1 MVILF
6 HKKSVKFCRKCQ
18 ALLFQA
24 TGFKIKRIE
33 TEDAFPKISPKKNP
47 RGLELMTF
55 TLVTQIQPDP
65 DVQTL
70 MYLMPLRMGSA

>member
-1 MVILF
+1 
-6 HKKSVKFCRKCQ
+6 
-18 ALLFQA
+18 
-24 TGFKIKRIE
+24 
-33 TEDAFPKISPKKNP
+33 
-47 RGLELMTF
+47 MTF